1 MPRLSASVSSSAV
14 ESGILLLSAG
24 GMSGSLSERAFTGEL
39 QRRVVDIDRTQ
50 RTAHR
55 AYVGARRLALLFV
68 TARLVGIHRHRVHPL
83 PVERLAK
90 SRHLIVP
97 LFRAAHA
104 LNEVAR
110 MRRDSRRDNA
120 LAHVVDIGEP
130 QMLRRRH
137 VAEKIRARRRRDRTA
152 NRSCDVVI
160 S

>member
-1 MPRLSASVSSSAV
+1 MPRLSARVSSSAA

-24 GMSGSLSERAFTGEL
+24 GMSRNLSERAFARKL
-39 QRRVVDIDRTQ
+39 QRRVVDIDRAQ

-104 LNEVAR
+104 LHQIAR
-110 MRRDSRRDNA
+110 MRRDSSRDYA
-120 LAHVVDIGEP
+120 LAHIVDIGEP
-130 QMLRRRH
+130 QMLG
-137 VAEKIRARRRRDRTA
+137 EGRARRET
-152 NRSCDVVI
+152 VE
-160 S
+160 